1 MYKLYKSNMYRYV
14 TYMYTYIQYTYIY
27 GYLCTVHGI
36 YRLLAE
42 ILEPARELY
51 YQHTILYMCDDV
63 LPPVSYYIHTQAYV
77 DTDTHGLL
85 WSHDF
90 SPCCFARFHSNLHPS
105 SHSTRHPAVNMII
118 CNDLKVSS
126 FNCLCVCLWC
136 NIS

>member
-1 MYKLYKSNMYRYV
+1 MYKVYKSNMYRYV

-63 LPPVSYYIHTQAYV
+63 LPQVSCYIHTSIY
-77 DTDTHGLL
+77 
-85 WSHDF
+85 
-90 SPCCFARFHSNLHPS
+90 R
-105 SHSTRHPAVNMII
+105 R
-118 CNDLKVSS
+118 
-126 FNCLCVCLWC
+126 
-136 NIS
+136 

>member
-1 MYKLYKSNMYRYV
+1 MREENQNNQQKKKPKVYKLYKLNMYRYV

-63 LPPVSYYIHTQAYV
+63 LPPVSCYIHTQAYI
-77 DTDTHGLL
+77 DADTHGLL

-90 SPCCFARFHSNLHPS
+90 SP
-105 SHSTRHPAVNMII
+105 
-118 CNDLKVSS
+118 S
-126 FNCLCVCLWC
+126 FFCSFTL
-136 NIS
+136 